1 MILNDA
7 NDFAQT
13 SADGNDK
20 CYKCFEPFFIWQ
32 LLDIRELN
40 LLVH

>member
-7 NDFAQT
+7 NDFAQA

-20 CYKCFEPFFIWQ
+20 CTSA
-32 LLDIRELN
+32 LDHSLFDN
-40 LLVH
+40 S